1 MSKEREVARKILA
14 CLGFEENVANFT
26 NCMTR
31 LRVNVYNREEVN
43 IQKLEEID
51 GVIGVVEDETI
62 QIILGPG
69 FVNKVASEFQQFFD
83 QSSVEEDQKRKI
95 QEKNNTPFKNGLKK
109 IGNVF
114 IPLLPGLIASGLING
129 IVSTLINGGV
139 DEANELIVL
148 MKFIGGCIFT
158 YLGVFVGI
166 NAAKEFGG
174 TPVLGGIAGLLI
186 INPAL
191 DTLDLTIMGEEV
203 TAGRGG
209 LIAVLISAWFM
220 TVIERNVRKFIP
232 NAVDIILTPLLTL
245 LIVGISTMYIIQPL
259 GGLLSEGILSIL
271 TAVLE
276 IGGPLAGAV
285 LAGTFLPLVM
295 VGLHHG
301 LIPLHMEF
309 IQATG
314 ATPLLPILA
323 MAGAGQ
329 VGAGLAILAKTKNER
344 IKKNLYGA
352 LPVGFLGVGEPLL
365 YGVTLPLGRP
375 FITACLGAAVGGA
388 SQAVFATATKAVG
401 ISGLPLTLLVVDGKI
416 ILYLLGLLISYGAG
430 FIFTYF
436 FGYKEE
442 MAQNLRK
449 EKEVSVE

>member
-14 CLGFEENVANFT
+14 CLGFEENVVNFT

-51 GVIGVVEDETI
+51 DVIGVVEDETI

-95 QEKNNTPFKNGLKK
+95 QEKNNTSFKNGLKK

-139 DEANELIVL
+139 DEANGLIVL

-158 YLGVFVGI
+158 YLGIFVGI

-314 ATPLLPILA
+314 VTPLLPILA

-344 IKKNLYGA
+344 LKKNLYGA

>member
-1 MSKEREVARKILA
+1 MSKEREVAREILA

-232 NAVDIILTPLLTL
+232 SAVDIILTPLLTL

-329 VGAGLAILAKTKNER
+329 VGAGLAILVKTKNER

>member
-31 LRVNVYNREEVN
+31 LRVNVYKREEVN

-365 YGVTLPLGRP
+365 YGMTLPLGRP

-416 ILYLLGLLISYGAG
+416 LLYLLGLLISYGAG